1 MRIIC
6 IGLLAFGCASTHRQ
20 PPASTTAMA
29 SQLRDKDGNFAGVG
43 GVGPKGKFH
52 CEYETVTGS
61 NIRKQICR
69 YEEDA
74 DTAAHREETRQ
85 ALRNIEVPL
94 CLPEHDGGRCHA
106 Y

>member
-1 MRIIC
+1 MR
-6 IGLLAFGCASTHRQ
+6 
-20 PPASTTAMA
+20 
-29 SQLRDKDGNFAGVG
+29 
-43 GVGPKGKFH
+43 
-52 CEYETVTGS
+52 
-61 NIRKQICR
+61 ICR